1 LFNYFLLQVL
11 AHSQTEG
18 LFVNAVPVTAVP
30 QDLMEKTLQNVSVS
44 TENVTDHL
52 NIFIQTETYVDIS
65 DSSEAINFKPG
76 YVAKNSKNTIL
87 SSFLN
92 TKLEEGVG
100 DGVISKITTIPLQV
114 STRVTD
120 YSRGVSVNNLNIT
133 LYKLSSGKWIS
144 VSERYTVHEN
154 SHLLYN
160 KE

>member
-1 LFNYFLLQVL
+1 MTNV
-11 AHSQTEG
+11 SQA
-18 LFVNAVPVTAVP
+18 LV
-30 QDLMEKTLQNVSVS
+30 EKTLENATVP
-44 TENVTDHL
+44 TENVADNL

-92 TKLEEGVG
+92 AKLEDDVD

-133 LYKLSSGKWIS
+133 LYKLSSGKWMS
-144 VSERYTVHEN
+144 VSERYV
-154 SHLLYN
+154 LLWRCFPVTMSSTADDILLILVLA
-160 KE
+160 